1 MIEYCHVQNDN
12 GLPDENHF
20 YLFDIVNDHSKHT
33 HSSLLFFFNSI
44 IPVAKACHVGAQQTT
59 NTVLKRRLQSYV
71 TDLWSLFASFCVCA
85 DDAAAAFEQYGNSI
99 LGAMTD
105 KNYKE
110 LSSIIC
116 KGLTLLIR
124 SNQLALENKQMTTQE
139 EEEESLSDDDS
150 VSQMSED
157 DMKGGDEL
165 NDEIVCVRMISDSQ
179 LPFLE
184 ILKTT
189 RAPRINPQVASHNL
203 SVIQPMC
210 ENILLTLLSLY
221 EQWHG
226 DYSEEIPRYSG
237 IGKGGDNMT
246 VQVIRCTIET
256 VLSISQ
262 PDLVSKMLNQVI
274 SKLLM
279 AFTNEN
285 PAEKSSINMSV

>member
-1 MIEYCHVQNDN
+1 
-12 GLPDENHF
+12 
-20 YLFDIVNDHSKHT
+20 
-33 HSSLLFFFNSI
+33 
-44 IPVAKACHVGAQQTT
+44 
-59 NTVLKRRLQSYV
+59 
-71 TDLWSLFASFCVCA
+71 
-85 DDAAAAFEQYGNSI
+85 
-99 LGAMTD
+99 
-105 KNYKE
+105 
-110 LSSIIC
+110 
-116 KGLTLLIR
+116 
-124 SNQLALENKQMTTQE
+124 
-139 EEEESLSDDDS
+139 
-150 VSQMSED
+150 
-157 DMKGGDEL
+157 
-165 NDEIVCVRMISDSQ
+165 
-179 LPFLE
+179 
-184 ILKTT
+184 
-189 RAPRINPQVASHNL
+189 
-203 SVIQPMC
+203 MC